1 MLPVDIEEGR
11 ADMKLNR
18 KQQIYI
24 AILALGLIALLLD
37 KTFLSPQEAEGD
49 AQQVRHIA
57 PEVAATAQGMHDAIT
72 DIEPATPTPSYSTV
86 GMRLARFVEEG
97 KVDPLKMRDAFQPS
111 PAWISDF
118 ESRGSLDSP
127 SSKAE
132 KFILKYRLIGVYSSR
147 GSRYAIIE
155 GDQDNDGDKENF
167 ILAIDQDIDGF
178 KLISVD
184 DRLVVLQNHALTVVL
199 ELEE

>member
-1 MLPVDIEEGR
+1 
-11 ADMKLNR
+11 MKLNR

-49 AQQVRHIA
+49 AQQVRNIA

-72 DIEPATPTPSYSTV
+72 DMEPATPTPSYSTV

-97 KVDPLKMRDAFQPS
+97 KVDPLEMRDAFQPS

-118 ESRGSLDSP
+118 ESRGGLDSP

-132 KFILKYRLIGVYSSR
+132 KFISKYRLIGVYSSR
-147 GSRYAIIE
+147 GSRFAII
-155 GDQDNDGDKENF
+155 DGDKSNV
-167 ILAIDQDIDGF
+167 ILAIDQEIDGF
-178 KLISVD
+178 KLVSVN
-184 DRLVVLQNHALTVVL
+184 DRLAVLQNQALTVVL
-199 ELEE
+199 KLEE